1 MNRKVVTT
9 IIGLIVVAIVVGLYE
24 SDIFVYNGSKP
35 TYGSHTK
42 ESVKLLVE
50 RTLRSLES
58 GTKEEQRNQL
68 MGWTITVLVVIVGFA
83 LTKGNGLS
91 PITSF
96 LIALSFC
103 MFMHGLDTMLLDLMK
118 RQENYERILNSYL
131 LRWDSL
137 NDDEVQT
144 VLNKLDEGNESN
156 RTYDGQE
163 GWKRKIRL
171 YFLPGTFA
179 GLWWLGLPMAVGLLL
194 YCTKER
200 FGPWIV

>member
-1 MNRKVVTT
+1 MGKGFGPTLGNPFGPTLGNGYGPDWGKLVD
-9 IIGLIVVAIVVGLYE
+9 LY
-24 SDIFVYNGSKP
+24 

-42 ESVKLLVE
+42 ESVKSLVE
-50 RTLRSLES
+50 RTLRSLEL

-68 MGWTITVLVVIVGFA
+68 MGWTITVLVAIVGFA
-83 LTKGNGLS
+83 LTKGDSLS

-103 MFMHGLDTMLLDLMK
+103 MFMHGLDTMLLDLMQ
-118 RQENYERILNSYL
+118 RQESYGRTLNSYL
-131 LRWDSL
+131 LKWDSL

-144 VLNKLDEGNESN
+144 VLNKLDAGNESN
-156 RTYDGQE
+156 RTYEGQE

-171 YFLPGTFA
+171 YFLPGTFS
-179 GLWWLGLPMAVGLLL
+179 GLWWLGLPIAAGLLL

-200 FGPWIV
+200 FGTWRF